1 MQMKSLFK
9 RLLEHAL
16 FTFITLLI
24 FFACV
29 MLSIKT
35 WELFEDRSY
44 NSSQADEF
52 EYSYSPDEL
61 AKDLQLHSIKTEPN
75 ADLLTISGR
84 LQNSSTTHWKMV
96 SLDVIYYVEDI
107 EMGRCS
113 SAYVEDVKP
122 GQSYYFSSNCQLNT
136 NRLPSKF
143 SYKVLFSSGQ
153 RITKTE
159 QSRKNNL

>member
-1 MQMKSLFK
+1 MKSFFK

-16 FTFITLLI
+16 FTAITLVI

-29 MLSIKT
+29 MASIQI
-35 WELFEDRSY
+35 WELFEDRHESPY
-44 NSSQADEF
+44 GDLL

-96 SLDVIYYVEDI
+96 SLDVLYYVEDI

-113 SAYVEDVKP
+113 STYVEDVKP

-153 RITKTE
+153 RITKNE
-159 QSRKNNL
+159 ESGKNDL